1 MSEPST
7 QSLRSNVRNWHEM
20 TGSEFKKLDPS
31 KVVVTVACSPMEVH
45 GPHLPVVTDSIEAET
60 LTART
65 MELLAERHPE
75 ITFLRLLPIY
85 VAADVLPHRGSLMF
99 RNSTIVR
106 VMTDLGRTLCKQGF
120 KDIWVSNFHGGP
132 RHFVAIEQ
140 ACHLTNKRYGGRMIS
155 IFSLLAKQLT
165 EGTSN
170 LSNVLGQIPGLTPED
185 LDGDSHG
192 GAIETSMLLH
202 IMGDRVDSG
211 YHQLAQRTVDI
222 KLQEQGQPPR
232 AAKPGKAAIG
242 DLFRGFKASLKY
254 FEEETYAGK
263 PAIASPEIGKQVIDV
278 LAGYSADT
286 LSKVWTR
293 QIRPEECHSPVW
305 KVKWM
310 FLSRTVSRLFER
322 AVHYRNPIF

>member
-1 MSEPST
+1 MHPSI
-7 QSLRSNVRNWHEM
+7 RNWHEM
-20 TGSEFKKLDPS
+20 TGREFKELDPS

-65 MELLAERHPE
+65 MELLAAKHPE

-106 VMTDLGRTLCKQGF
+106 VLNDLGRTLCKQGF
-120 KDIWVSNFHGGP
+120 KDIWISNFHGGP

-140 ACHLTNKRYGGRMIS
+140 ACHLTNRRFDGRMVS
-155 IFSLLAKQLT
+155 MFSLLAKRLT

-170 LSNVLGQIPGLTPED
+170 LSAVLGQIPGLTAAE

-192 GAIETSMLLH
+192 GAIETSMLLS
-202 IMGDRVDSG
+202 IMGDRVDPI
-211 YHQLAQRTVDI
+211 YRELPQRTVDL
-222 KLQEQGQPPR
+222 KLQEQGQ
-232 AAKPGKAAIG
+232 AAKASKPGKASVG

-263 PAIASPEIGKQVIDV
+263 PAIASAEIGRQVVEV
-278 LAGYSADT
+278 LAAYSAET
-286 LSKVWTR
+286 LSQVWTR
-293 QIRPEECHSPVW
+293 QITPQECHSPVW
-305 KVKWM
+305 PVRWL
-310 FLSRTVSRLFER
+310 FLSRTASALFER
-322 AVHYRNPIF
+322 VVGYRNPIF